1 MAKHEAILDFADKPK
16 LGTKGLVV
24 TVKVDDDII
33 GHLMVG
39 KASLVW
45 FKKGKKSKGHKVSWK
60 DLQEW
65 MLKKP
70 EKTAKRP

>member
-1 MAKHEAILDFADKPK
+1 MAKHETTFNFADEPK
-16 LGTKGLVV
+16 LGTKGIVM

-45 FKKGKKSKGHKVSWK
+45 FEKNKKTKGHKVSWQNFR
-60 DLQEW
+60 DW
-65 MLKKP
+65 MTKQS
-70 EKTAKRP
+70 EIGAIRP